1 MKRWLP
7 WFFAAGV
14 ILFLL
19 WRAFGKA
26 GAARRQRQGEL
37 DSVLGWD

>member
-1 MKRWLP
+1 MKRYLP
-7 WFFAAGV
+7 WFLGAGV

-26 GAARRQRQGEL
+26 GAARRQRQEEL
-37 DSVLGWD
+37 DSILGQ